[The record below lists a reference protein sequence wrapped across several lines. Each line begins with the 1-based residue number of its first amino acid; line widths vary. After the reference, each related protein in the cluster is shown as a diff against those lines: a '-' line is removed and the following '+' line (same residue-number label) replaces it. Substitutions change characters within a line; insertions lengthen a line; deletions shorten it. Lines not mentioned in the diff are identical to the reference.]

1 MAKKQDSPCQNENS
15 SGAAKFGHTL
25 SFLSV
30 LICSAV
36 LVRVEIVNQRVD
48 TVENSLVEIR
58 LQNPDTNFHGF
69 GESFRQEKRERY
81 ISGLNLNDQDVGN
94 LEAGKCDLKNI
105 MIRGK
110 VLNSERRNLTRYH
123 VYDLIACSKDSKKTV
138 GEFLRRLM
146 FFTLLLAK
154 SSQKS

>member
-1 MAKKQDSPCQNENS
+1 MAKKQDSPCKNENN
-15 SGAAKFGHTL
+15 SGAAKFGNTL

-58 LQNPDTNFHGF
+58 LQNANTNFHGF
-69 GESFRQEKRERY
+69 GKSFRQEKRERY
-81 ISGLNLNDQDVGN
+81 INRLNLNDQDVKDM
-94 LEAGKCDLKNI
+94 EAGKCDLKKYE
-105 MIRGK
+105 GK
-110 VLNSERRNLTRYH
+110 FLERRNLTRYQ
-123 VYDLIACSKDSKKTV
+123 VYDLLVRSKDSKRKV
-138 GEFLRRLM
+138 GEFLRRLK